1 MWNTIYHFCTFEITP
16 GKIEPLNPPLLA
28 RTRRN
33 DRSYWRELWENAQTA
48 PEEYDDEEYDE
59 EERVDRRSSSFHK
72 IFASTNF
79 IVENSFQI
87 APDDSEPEILENRP
101 EVWDRDTKFLSVSD
115 QILYLDNRNLIVLDY
130 KPTYENNKP

>member
-1 MWNTIYHFCTFEITP
+1 M
-16 GKIEPLNPPLLA
+16 EPLSPPLLA

-33 DRSYWRELWENAQTA
+33 DLTSWELAGQKGWAA
-48 PEEYDDEEYDE
+48 PPEYSE
-59 EERVDRRSSSFHK
+59 EESVDLSPFYN

-79 IVENSFQI
+79 IVENSFRV
-87 APDDSEPEILENRP
+87 APESEPEE
-101 EVWDRDTKFLSVSD
+101 WDRDTKFLSVSD

>member
-1 MWNTIYHFCTFEITP
+1 M
-16 GKIEPLNPPLLA
+16 EPLNPPLLA
-28 RTRRN
+28 RSRRN
-33 DRSYWRELWENAQTA
+33 DRTSWELAGQKGWAAPPEH
-48 PEEYDDEEYDE
+48 PEEES
-59 EERVDRRSSSFHK
+59 VDLSPFYN

-79 IVENSFQI
+79 IVENSFRV
-87 APDDSEPEILENRP
+87 APVSEPEIPEQRP

>member
-1 MWNTIYHFCTFEITP
+1 M
-16 GKIEPLNPPLLA
+16 EPLSPPLLA

-33 DRSYWRELWENAQTA
+33 DRTFWELAGQKGWAAPPEY
-48 PEEYDDEEYDE
+48 PEEES
-59 EERVDRRSSSFHK
+59 VDLSPFYN

-79 IVENSFQI
+79 IVENSFRVDPI
-87 APDDSEPEILENRP
+87 SEPEVR
-101 EVWDRDTKFLSVSD
+101 DRDTKFLSVSD

>member
-1 MWNTIYHFCTFEITP
+1 MNNHTTLQFT
-16 GKIEPLNPPLLA
+16 KILIL
-28 RTRRN
+28 
-33 DRSYWRELWENAQTA
+33 
-48 PEEYDDEEYDE
+48 
-59 EERVDRRSSSFHK
+59 
-72 IFASTNF
+72 I

>member
-1 MWNTIYHFCTFEITP
+1 M
-16 GKIEPLNPPLLA
+16 EPLNPPLLA

-33 DRSYWRELWENAQTA
+33 GLFPWKL
-48 PEEYDDEEYDE
+48 PEEYDE
-59 EERVDRRSSSFHK
+59 EESVDLSSDYD
-72 IFASTNF
+72 IFATTNF
-79 IVENSFQI
+79 IVANSFRV
-87 APDDSEPEILENRP
+87 APDDSSSDDSSSDDSSSDYSSSERRP